1 MTPGQF
7 TLAPNTPSDIPKLM
21 QPTTPSKYLLI
32 GLAVFLI
39 AFSLAVFAKPVTVT
53 DDRGVAVTFDAP
65 PQRIISLLP
74 SLTESI
80 CALGKCANL
89 VGIDRFS
96 NWPKSIQDLPKLG
109 GMGDINLERI
119 AQLKPDVVLLEKS
132 SPVIS
137 RLNDLGIKTFTLDV
151 KSMGDEKRA
160 LQKLDLIL
168 GTSESARVWNQIEQE
183 LTRASKQLNLDRKTL
198 RVYFEVNPAPFAAG
212 KSSFIGEI
220 LSRLGLLNIM
230 PESLGPFPKI
240 NPEFVVKTKPDFI
253 FLSES
258 TEEDIQKRPG
268 WNTIPAVLNQRICTF
283 NAQQNDVLVRP
294 GPRMGEAALIISQCI
309 QEKMSSSR

>member
-1 MTPGQF
+1 
-7 TLAPNTPSDIPKLM
+7 M

-32 GLAVFLI
+32 GIALFFI
-39 AFSLAVFAKPVTVT
+39 AFSLAVFSKPVSVA
-53 DDRGVAVTFDAP
+53 DDRGVVLTFDAP

-109 GMGDINLERI
+109 GMADINLERI
-119 AQLKPDVVLLEKS
+119 VQLKPDVVLLEKA
-132 SPVIS
+132 SPVIT
-137 RLNDLGIKTFTLDV
+137 RLNDLGIKTFALDV
-151 KSMGDEKRA
+151 KSMEDEERA
-160 LQKLDLIL
+160 LKKLDLVL
-168 GTSESARVWNQIEQE
+168 GTSESARVWNQIQQE
-183 LTRASKQLNLDRKTL
+183 ITRANKQLNLDGKTL

-212 KSSFIGEI
+212 RSSFIGEI
-220 LSRLGLLNIM
+220 LTRLGLTNII

-240 NPEFVVKTKPDFI
+240 NPEFVVQSKPDLI
-253 FLSES
+253 LLSES
-258 TEEDIQKRPG
+258 TATDIQKRPG
-268 WNTIPAVLNQRICTF
+268 WNTIPAVSKNRICTF

-294 GPRMGEAALIISQCI
+294 GPRMGEAAFIISQCI